1 MKIKKSITILFLSII
16 TCLWIIA
23 CSDRVEQPNI
33 LFVLSDDH
41 AVNAIGCYNKRL
53 SDEVRTPNIDQLAA
67 EGMLFT
73 QTFCT
78 NSICSPSRATIITG
92 KYSHKNGIYCL
103 NQYFDST
110 QVSSAT
116 VLHDAGYQTAVYGK
130 WHLVSRPAG
139 FDDYRVLDEQ
149 GRYWNPRYFA
159 PGKDTMEQYPG
170 WVDDV
175 TAKMAMDFIQKRDKK
190 RSFFVM
196 CNFKSVHD
204 PWDTRPPYDTCYQNQ
219 FIPEPDNLCDTYET
233 RTEAPKRTTLK
244 LERLDQRTFRH
255 KVLDTK
261 DICLQRKF
269 VYQQFI
275 KAFLRGANV
284 LDENVGK
291 VVHFLKEQGLDENTI
306 VIYSSD
312 QGHFLGEH
320 GFFSK
325 RFMYDESMQ
334 MPLIVRWPG
343 KIKPGSRNS
352 NLVANIDFAPTVID
366 LAGLK
371 VPEEM
376 QGESL
381 FPLLKGNTPDNW
393 RTNVYYQYWQHLLH
407 RDVAAHYGIRTKTH
421 KLIYFYG
428 QALGQTEYPPTKPEW
443 EFYDLVNDPEEMNNI
458 YSNPEQQDLIK
469 ELKNQI
475 LDLKK
480 QYDCTDD
487 KYSELVEVNKTYF
500 W

>member
-1 MKIKKSITILFLSII
+1 MNMKLISTAIVFL
-16 TCLWIIA
+16 LLLVA
-23 CSDRVEQPNI
+23 CAQKEPQHPNI
-33 LFVLSDDH
+33 LFILSDDH

-92 KYSHKNGIYCL
+92 KYSHKNGVYCL
-103 NQYFDST
+103 NQNFDST
-110 QVSSAT
+110 QVTSAS
-116 VLHDAGYQTAVYGK
+116 VLHNAGYQTAVYGK

-139 FDDYRVLDEQ
+139 FDDYNVLDEQ

-159 PGKDTMEQYPG
+159 KGKDSMAEYKG

-175 TAKMAMDFIQKRDKK
+175 TAKMTMDFIQKRDKNK
-190 RSFFVM
+190 PFFVM

-204 PWDTRPPYDTCYQNQ
+204 PWDTRKPYDTCYQNQ
-219 FIPEPDNLCDTYET
+219 FIPEPDNLCDTYEN
-233 RTEAPKRTTLK
+233 RGEVSKRTTLK
-244 LERLDQRTFRH
+244 LESIDQKTFKH
-255 KVLDTK
+255 QVLDTK
-261 DICLQRKF
+261 DTCEQRKF
-269 VYQQFI
+269 VYQQYI

-291 VVHFLKEQGLDENTI
+291 VVRFLKEQGLDENTI

-325 RFMYDESMQ
+325 RFMYEESMQ
-334 MPLIVRWPG
+334 MPLIIRYPG
-343 KIKPGSRNS
+343 KVKPGTVNS
-352 NLVANIDFAPTVID
+352 DLVANIDFAPTVID
-366 LAGLK
+366 LAGLEIPK
-371 VPEEM
+371 EM

-381 FPLLKGNTPDNW
+381 KSLLTEQTPKNW
-393 RTNVYYQYWQHLLH
+393 RTGIYYQYWQHLLH

-421 KLIYFYG
+421 KLIYFHG
-428 QALGQTEYPPTKPEW
+428 QPLGQTDYPPTEPEW
-443 EFYDLVNDPEEMNNI
+443 EFYDLVNDPVEMYNI
-458 YSNPEQQDLIK
+458 YDNPESAKLIK
-469 ELKNQI
+469 ELKSQ
-475 LDLKK
+475 LLELKK

-487 KYSELVEVNKTYF
+487 IYSELFEINRKYY
-500 W
+500 